1 MLAAA
6 PIGVRGRVCNVPPCQ
21 QVTAHL
27 PRIRLESLTYG
38 VKTGDLFPTFDG
50 VRHKDIR
57 PALPCLVRAI
67 TQDAAHRPR
76 GFQSD
81 NQRKR

>member
-6 PIGVRGRVCNVPPCQ
+6 PIGVRGRVCNVPPSER
-21 QVTAHL
+21 VTAHL
-27 PRIRLESLTYG
+27 PRIRLESPTYG
-38 VKTGDLFPTFDG
+38 VKSADLFPTFDG
-50 VRHKDIR
+50 VRHKDTS

-67 TQDAAHRPR
+67 AQDAAHRPR